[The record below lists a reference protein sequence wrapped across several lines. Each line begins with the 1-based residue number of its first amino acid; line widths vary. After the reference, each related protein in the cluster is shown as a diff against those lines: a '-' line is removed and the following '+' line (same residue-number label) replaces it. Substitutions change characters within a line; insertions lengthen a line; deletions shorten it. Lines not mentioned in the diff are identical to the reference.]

1 MNQTLREALF
11 MLVLFF
17 ANTVQAITGF
27 AGTVLAMPFSIL
39 LIGAADA
46 KVVLNIMALVSCLW
60 IALRSRANVNM
71 RELARMTGFMAVGM
85 AAGCV
90 LYAACPADPLQKAY
104 GAVIV
109 AIAVKNLIHPATGAL
124 PEWAKI
130 AVLLAAGVMHGMFV
144 SGGALLVVY
153 AAMTL
158 RGKDEFRA
166 TVSAV
171 WVVLNSVMLV
181 TQVMQGQV
189 TSHCLALTGAALPAL
204 VAAVALGNVLQRRLD
219 QRRFLTLSYALLLIS
234 GASIVI

>member
-1 MNQTLREALF
+1 MNQTVREALF

-109 AIAVKNLIHPATGAL
+109 AIAVKNLIHPATGERTRPWVCTAINL
-124 PEWAKI
+124 
-130 AVLLAAGVMHGMFV
+130 FR
-144 SGGALLVVY
+144 SALLD
-153 AAMTL
+153 
-158 RGKDEFRA
+158 R
-166 TVSAV
+166 
-171 WVVLNSVMLV
+171 
-181 TQVMQGQV
+181 
-189 TSHCLALTGAALPAL
+189 LAQCG
-204 VAAVALGNVLQRRLD
+204 GFD
-219 QRRFLTLSYALLLIS
+219 WSS
-234 GASIVI
+234 